1 MNKIERDLESALRNL
16 EKLNLKV
23 DSITNELT
31 ELKMIQTSKVLK
43 GNSSA
48 RTNKSNFKSSKNVPE
63 EKLSAHLSSTATSLG
78 FIPQN
83 TNMKDV
89 GPQARFFL
97 CTLLAQ
103 ASRKM
108 IAYYNR
114 ELNHLGISAQQ
125 MIALGVLAFQEEVT
139 LGKFAEGMKIS
150 RPTALHMLN
159 RLKGMDLITAEPHP
173 SDGRLKV
180 YNITDKARKLLPK
193 IHQKVRELEG
203 FIESKAVS
211 SSLDRLV
218 IDLSMLLNLKF

>member
-1 MNKIERDLESALRNL
+1 MKKIERDLETALRNL
-16 EKLNLKV
+16 EELNLKV
-23 DSITNELT
+23 DSLTNEIV
-31 ELKMIQTSKVLK
+31 ELKEIQSSKMLK
-43 GNSSA
+43 RNSPA
-48 RTNKSNFKSSKNVPE
+48 RTNKSSLKSSKTTIDE
-63 EKLSAHLSSTATSLG
+63 SHLSPLSSTATSLG

-89 GPQARFFL
+89 GPKAKFFL

-114 ELNHLGISAQQ
+114 ELNQLGISAQQ

-159 RLKGMDLITAEPHP
+159 RLKGMELITAEPHP

-180 YNITDKARKLLPK
+180 YHITEKTRKLLPE
-193 IHQKVRELEG
+193 IHQKVIKLEG
-203 FIESKAVS
+203 YIESKAVS

>member
-1 MNKIERDLESALRNL
+1 MDKIERNL
-16 EKLNLKV
+16 ETALKNLEELNLKV
-23 DSITNELT
+23 DKLANEVS
-31 ELKMIQTSKVLK
+31 ELRQLQNPKVLK
-43 GNSSA
+43 GDSSA
-48 RTNKSNFKSSKNVPE
+48 GTKNSNALSSKTTLDENP
-63 EKLSAHLSSTATSLG
+63 AHLSSTATSLG

-83 TNMKDV
+83 TKMKDV
-89 GPQARFFL
+89 GPKAKFFL

-114 ELNHLGISAQQ
+114 ELKQLGISAQQ
-125 MIALGVLAFQEEVT
+125 MIALGVLAFQDEVT

-159 RLKGMDLITAEPHP
+159 RLKGMELITAEPHP

-180 YNITDKARKLLPK
+180 YKITEKTSKLIPE
-193 IHQKVRELEG
+193 IHQKVKEVEG
-203 FIESKAVS
+203 FIESQAVS

-218 IDLSMLLNLKF
+218 IDLSMLLRLKF

>member
-1 MNKIERDLESALRNL
+1 MKKFERDLETALKKL
-16 EKLNLKV
+16 EELNSKV
-23 DSITNELT
+23 DVLSNELT
-31 ELKMIQTSKVLK
+31 ELKIIHSSKVLK
-43 GNSSA
+43 NDFSA
-48 RTNKSNFKSSKNVPE
+48 RTNKLNFKSSKSAPE
-63 EKLSAHLSSTATSLG
+63 EDLLMDLSSTATSLG
-78 FIPQN
+78 FIPRN

-89 GPQARFFL
+89 GPKAKFFL

-114 ELNHLGISAQQ
+114 ELNQLGISAQQ

-159 RLKGMDLITAEPHP
+159 RLKGMGLITAEPHP

-180 YNITDKARKLLPK
+180 YNITDKTRKLLPK
-193 IHQKVRELEG
+193 IHQKVIKLEG
-203 FIESKAVS
+203 YIESKAVS

-218 IDLSMLLNLKF
+218 VDLSMLLNLKF

>member
-1 MNKIERDLESALRNL
+1 MKKIERDLETALRNL
-16 EKLNLKV
+16 EELNSKV
-23 DSITNELT
+23 DNLTSELT
-31 ELKMIQTSKVLK
+31 ELKKTQSSNVLK
-43 GNSSA
+43 DDS
-48 RTNKSNFKSSKNVPE
+48 SSKTNHSNVKSPKSAPE
-63 EKLSAHLSSTATSLG
+63 ENLPTHLSSTATSLG

-89 GPQARFFL
+89 GPKAKFFL

-114 ELNHLGISAQQ
+114 ELNKLGISAQQ
-125 MIALGVLAFQEEVT
+125 MIALGVLAYQDEVT
-139 LGKFAEGMKIS
+139 LGKFADGMKIS

-159 RLKGMDLITAEPHP
+159 RLKGMGLITAEPHP

-180 YNITDKARKLLPK
+180 YNITDKTRKLIPK
-193 IHQKVRELEG
+193 IHKKVKELEG

>member
-1 MNKIERDLESALRNL
+1 MEKIEKDLETALINL
-16 EKLNLKV
+16 EELNLKV
-23 DSITNELT
+23 DNLTNELN
-31 ELKMIQTSKVLK
+31 ELKKIQSSKVLK
-43 GNSSA
+43 GNSSSRA
-48 RTNKSNFKSSKNVPE
+48 KNSKIHSSKTALE
-63 EKLSAHLSSTATSLG
+63 ENPAHLSSTATSLG

-89 GPQARFFL
+89 GPKAKFFL

-114 ELNHLGISAQQ
+114 ELNQLGISAQQ
-125 MIALGVLAFQEEVT
+125 MIALGVLAFQDEVT

-159 RLKGMDLITAEPHP
+159 RLKGMELITAEPHP

-180 YNITDKARKLLPK
+180 YNITDKTLKLLPK
-193 IHQKVRELEG
+193 IHQKVVKLEG
-203 FIESKAVS
+203 YIESKAIS

>member
-1 MNKIERDLESALRNL
+1 VEKIERDLETALRNL
-16 EKLNLKV
+16 EDLNLKV
-23 DSITNELT
+23 DKLSDELNELKQIQSP
-31 ELKMIQTSKVLK
+31 KMLK
-43 GNSSA
+43 GVSST
-48 RTNKSNFKSSKNVPE
+48 RTKNTDALSSKNTIDENP
-63 EKLSAHLSSTATSLG
+63 AHLSSTATSLG

-89 GPQARFFL
+89 GPKAKFFL

-114 ELNHLGISAQQ
+114 ELKQLGISAQQ
-125 MIALGVLAFQEEVT
+125 MIALGVLAFQDEVT

-150 RPTALHMLN
+150 RPTALHMLK
-159 RLKGMDLITAEPHP
+159 RLKGMGLITAEPHP

-180 YNITDKARKLLPK
+180 YNITEKTSKLIPE
-193 IHQKVRELEG
+193 IHQKVKEVEG

-218 IDLSMLLNLKF
+218 IDLSMLLRLKF

>member
-1 MNKIERDLESALRNL
+1 VDKIERNL
-16 EKLNLKV
+16 ETALKNLEELNSKV
-23 DSITNELT
+23 DKLANEVS
-31 ELKMIQTSKVLK
+31 ELRKLQNPKVLK
-43 GNSSA
+43 GDSSTGTKNSNALTS
-48 RTNKSNFKSSKNVPE
+48 KSTLE
-63 EKLSAHLSSTATSLG
+63 ENPAHLSSTATSLG

-83 TNMKDV
+83 TKMKDV
-89 GPQARFFL
+89 GPKAKFFL

-114 ELNHLGISAQQ
+114 ELKQLGISAQQ
-125 MIALGVLAFQEEVT
+125 MIALGVLAFQDEVT

-159 RLKGMDLITAEPHP
+159 RLKGMELITAEPHP

-180 YNITDKARKLLPK
+180 YKITEKTSKLIPE
-193 IHQKVRELEG
+193 IHQKVKEVEG
-203 FIESKAVS
+203 FIESQAVS

-218 IDLSMLLNLKF
+218 IDLSMLLRLKF

>member
-1 MNKIERDLESALRNL
+1 VDKIERNL
-16 EKLNLKV
+16 ETALKNLEELNSKV
-23 DSITNELT
+23 DKLANEVS
-31 ELKMIQTSKVLK
+31 ELRKLQNPKVLK
-43 GNSSA
+43 GDSSTGTKNSNALTS
-48 RTNKSNFKSSKNVPE
+48 KSTLE
-63 EKLSAHLSSTATSLG
+63 ENPAHLSSTATSLG

-83 TNMKDV
+83 TKMKDV
-89 GPQARFFL
+89 GPKAKFFL

-114 ELNHLGISAQQ
+114 ELKQLGISAQQ
-125 MIALGVLAFQEEVT
+125 MIALGVLAFQDEVT

-159 RLKGMDLITAEPHP
+159 RLKGMELITAEPHP

-180 YNITDKARKLLPK
+180 YKITEKTSKLIPE
-193 IHQKVRELEG
+193 IRQKVKEVEG
-203 FIESKAVS
+203 FIESQAVS

-218 IDLSMLLNLKF
+218 IDLSMLLRLKF

>member
-1 MNKIERDLESALRNL
+1 MEKIERNL
-16 EKLNLKV
+16 ETALKNLEELNLKV
-23 DSITNELT
+23 DNLANELS
-31 ELKMIQTSKVLK
+31 ELRKLQNPKVIK
-43 GNSSA
+43 ADSSA
-48 RTNKSNFKSSKNVPE
+48 GTKNSNVLSSKSTLDENP
-63 EKLSAHLSSTATSLG
+63 AHLSLTATSLG

-89 GPQARFFL
+89 GPKAKFFL

-114 ELNHLGISAQQ
+114 ELNQLGISAQQ
-125 MIALGVLAFQEEVT
+125 MIALGVLAFQDEVT

-159 RLKGMDLITAEPHP
+159 RLKGMELITAEPHP

-180 YNITDKARKLLPK
+180 YKITEKTRKLIPK
-193 IHQKVRELEG
+193 IHEKVKEVEG
-203 FIESKAVS
+203 FIESQAVS

-218 IDLSMLLNLKF
+218 IDLSMLLRLKF